1 MGKFV
6 LKDAFVEVDST
17 DLSNFASSVTIET
30 PADEVDIT
38 GFGSDFREFAQ
49 GLKDA
54 TVTVAFF
61 QDFAGGSVH
70 SVLGPLHASGDTFPL
85 AIRPSSGAIAAT
97 NPEFQMTAR
106 LFNYNPLAAGIGE
119 AATMDVSFRN
129 ADQAGIVE
137 DTTP

>member
-6 LKDAFVEVDST
+6 LKDAFIEVDST

-38 GFGSDFREFAQ
+38 GFGSDYREFAQ

-54 TVTVAFF
+54 TITVAFF
-61 QDFAGGSVH
+61 QDFAAASVH
-70 SVLGPLHASGDTFPL
+70 SVLGPLHASGDTFTL
-85 AIRPSSGAIAAT
+85 SIRPTSAAASAT
-97 NPEFQMTAR
+97 NPQFDMTAR

-129 ADQAGIVE
+129 ADQAGITEV
-137 DTTP
+137 TA